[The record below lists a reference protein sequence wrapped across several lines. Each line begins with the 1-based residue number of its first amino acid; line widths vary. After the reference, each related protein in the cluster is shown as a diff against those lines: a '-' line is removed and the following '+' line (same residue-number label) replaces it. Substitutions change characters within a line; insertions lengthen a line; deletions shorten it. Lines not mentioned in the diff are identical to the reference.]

1 MVMTFFRAG
10 VVTTATEPLQH
21 QGYEEDGTVD
31 IDD

>member
-1 MVMTFFRAG
+1 VANIAG

-21 QGYEEDGTVD
+21 HGYEDDGTVD